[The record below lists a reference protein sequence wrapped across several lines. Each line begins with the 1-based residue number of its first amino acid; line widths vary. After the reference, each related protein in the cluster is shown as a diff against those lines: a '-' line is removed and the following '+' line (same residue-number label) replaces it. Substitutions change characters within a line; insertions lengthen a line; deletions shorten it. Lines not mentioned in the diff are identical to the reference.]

1 MAIEYT
7 KKEEAWNTWSHASGA
22 MMAGA
27 VGIAFIIVV
36 CLGNMDRMWAGI
48 GVGLYLFGMMGS
60 YLASTV
66 YHALNEKNKW
76 KWHFRKWDHAA
87 IYWHIAGSYSPIT
100 LIAMRDYG
108 Y

>member
-7 KKEEAWNTWSHASGA
+7 KKEEVWNTWTHAGGA
-22 MMAGA
+22 MMAVA

-48 GVGLYLFGMMGS
+48 GVGLYLFGMTCS
-60 YLASTV
+60 YLASTI
-66 YHALNEKNKW
+66 YHALNEQSRW
-76 KWHFRKWDHAA
+76 KRIFRKWDHAA

-100 LIAMRDYG
+100 LLALRVDG
-108 Y
+108 